1 MKQSRIVFQTEWFS
15 IEQESFDNIEFLK
28 GKPYYRINSPD
39 GVMILAVT
47 EKTEIVLVKQFRPS
61 QNQYTLEF
69 PSGAI
74 AKSES
79 LHEAAARE
87 LYEETVFV
95 CKELHSLGSGRV
107 LMNRQNSTN
116 FAFYGRGAVQKPGYQ
131 ACDNVEVVLASPAEF
146 KKFVLSGEFEQ
157 FPAFA
162 PIVLAAWKYGDN
174 ILTSL

>member
-47 EKTEIVLVKQFRPS
+47 EKTEIVL
-61 QNQYTLEF
+61 
-69 PSGAI
+69 
-74 AKSES
+74 
-79 LHEAAARE
+79 
-87 LYEETVFV
+87 
-95 CKELHSLGSGRV
+95 
-107 LMNRQNSTN
+107 
-116 FAFYGRGAVQKPGYQ
+116 
-131 ACDNVEVVLASPAEF
+131 
-146 KKFVLSGEFEQ
+146 FEQ